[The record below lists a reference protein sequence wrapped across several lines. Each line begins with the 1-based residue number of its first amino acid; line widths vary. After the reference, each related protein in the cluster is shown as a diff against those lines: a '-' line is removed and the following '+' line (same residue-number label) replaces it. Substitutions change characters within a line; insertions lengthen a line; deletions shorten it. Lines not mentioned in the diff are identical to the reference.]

1 MANSS
6 SVIHVNVN
14 SKVKNDASEILNG
27 LGLNMSTAINIFL
40 AQVVKRKG
48 IPFEVKEPNYK
59 RRFSFGIRRNESN
72 YQRREKSRLEKGRNI
87 PAFFDNKK

>member
-40 AQVVKRKG
+40 TQVVKRKG
-48 IPFEVKEPNYK
+48 IPFEVKEPTTKEDLALVLEEMNQ
-59 RRFSFGIRRNESN
+59 IINE
-72 YQRREKSRLEKGRNI
+72 EKNQ
-87 PAFFDNKK
+87 D

>member
-1 MANSS
+1 MAISS

-48 IPFEVKEPNYK
+48 IPFEVKEPTTKEDLALVLEEMNQ
-59 RRFSFGIRRNESN
+59 IINE
-72 YQRREKSRLEKGRNI
+72 EKNQ
-87 PAFFDNKK
+87 D

>member
-14 SKVKNDASEILNG
+14 SQVKNDASEILNG
-27 LGLNMSTAINIFL
+27 LGLNMSTAVNIFL

-48 IPFEVKEPNYK
+48 IPFEVKEPTTKEDLALVLEEMNQ
-59 RRFSFGIRRNESN
+59 IINE
-72 YQRREKSRLEKGRNI
+72 EKNQY
-87 PAFFDNKK
+87 

>member
-48 IPFEVKEPNYK
+48 IPFEVKEPTTKEDLALVLEEMNQ
-59 RRFSFGIRRNESN
+59 IINE
-72 YQRREKSRLEKGRNI
+72 EKNQ
-87 PAFFDNKK
+87 D

>member
-14 SKVKNDASEILNG
+14 SQVKNDASEILNG

-48 IPFEVKEPNYK
+48 IPFEVKEPTTKEDLALVLEEMNQ
-59 RRFSFGIRRNESN
+59 IINE
-72 YQRREKSRLEKGRNI
+72 EKNQ
-87 PAFFDNKK
+87 D

>member
-48 IPFEVKEPNYK
+48 IPFEVKEPTTKEDLALVLEEMNQ
-59 RRFSFGIRRNESN
+59 IINE
-72 YQRREKSRLEKGRNI
+72 EKN
-87 PAFFDNKK
+87 

>member
-48 IPFEVKEPNYK
+48 IPFEVKDPTTKEDLALVLEEMNQ
-59 RRFSFGIRRNESN
+59 IINE
-72 YQRREKSRLEKGRNI
+72 EKNQ
-87 PAFFDNKK
+87 D

>member
-14 SKVKNDASEILNG
+14 SKVKNDASKILNG

-48 IPFEVKEPNYK
+48 IPFEVKEPTTKEDLALVLEEMNQ
-59 RRFSFGIRRNESN
+59 IIND
-72 YQRREKSRLEKGRNI
+72 EKNQ
-87 PAFFDNKK
+87 D

>member
-27 LGLNMSTAINIFL
+27 LGLNMSTAVNIFL

-48 IPFEVKEPNYK
+48 IPFEVKEPTTKEDLALVLEEMNQ
-59 RRFSFGIRRNESN
+59 IINE
-72 YQRREKSRLEKGRNI
+72 EKNQ
-87 PAFFDNKK
+87 D

>member
-27 LGLNMSTAINIFL
+27 LGLNISTAINIFL

-48 IPFEVKEPNYK
+48 IPFEVKEPTTKEDLALVLEEMNQ
-59 RRFSFGIRRNESN
+59 IINE
-72 YQRREKSRLEKGRNI
+72 EKN
-87 PAFFDNKK
+87 

>member
-48 IPFEVKEPNYK
+48 IPFEVKEPTTKEDLALVLEEMNQ
-59 RRFSFGIRRNESN
+59 IINE
-72 YQRREKSRLEKGRNI
+72 EKNQ
-87 PAFFDNKK
+87 N

>member
-14 SKVKNDASEILNG
+14 SKVKNDASEILNV

-48 IPFEVKEPNYK
+48 IPFEVKEPTTKEDLALVLEEMNQ
-59 RRFSFGIRRNESN
+59 IINE
-72 YQRREKSRLEKGRNI
+72 EKNQ
-87 PAFFDNKK
+87 D

>member
-14 SKVKNDASEILNG
+14 SKVKNEASEILNG

-48 IPFEVKEPNYK
+48 IPFEVKEPTTKEDLALILEEMNQ
-59 RRFSFGIRRNESN
+59 IINEGKN
-72 YQRREKSRLEKGRNI
+72 Q
-87 PAFFDNKK
+87 D

>member
-40 AQVVKRKG
+40 TT
-48 IPFEVKEPNYK
+48 KEDLALVLEEMNQ
-59 RRFSFGIRRNESN
+59 IINE
-72 YQRREKSRLEKGRNI
+72 EKNQ
-87 PAFFDNKK
+87 D

>member
-14 SKVKNDASEILNG
+14 SKVKNDASEILHG

-48 IPFEVKEPNYK
+48 IPFEVKEPTTKEDLALVLEEMNQ
-59 RRFSFGIRRNESN
+59 IINE
-72 YQRREKSRLEKGRNI
+72 EKNQ
-87 PAFFDNKK
+87 D

>member
-14 SKVKNDASEILNG
+14 SKVKNEASEILNG

-48 IPFEVKEPNYK
+48 IPFEVKEPTTKEDLALVLEEMNQ
-59 RRFSFGIRRNESN
+59 IINE
-72 YQRREKSRLEKGRNI
+72 EKNQ
-87 PAFFDNKK
+87 N

>member
-48 IPFEVKEPNYK
+48 IPFEVKEPTTKEDLALVLEEMNQ
-59 RRFSFGIRRNESN
+59 IIND
-72 YQRREKSRLEKGRNI
+72 EKNQ
-87 PAFFDNKK
+87 D

>member
-14 SKVKNDASEILNG
+14 SQVKNDASEILNG
-27 LGLNMSTAINIFL
+27 LGLNMSTAVNIFL

-48 IPFEVKEPNYK
+48 IPFEVKEPTTKEDLALVLEEMNQ
-59 RRFSFGIRRNESN
+59 IINE
-72 YQRREKSRLEKGRNI
+72 EKNQ
-87 PAFFDNKK
+87 D

>member
-48 IPFEVKEPNYK
+48 IPFEVKEPTTKEDLALVLEEMNQII
-59 RRFSFGIRRNESN
+59 SE
-72 YQRREKSRLEKGRNI
+72 EKNQ
-87 PAFFDNKK
+87 D

>member
-1 MANSS
+1 MSNSS

-27 LGLNMSTAINIFL
+27 LGLNMSTAVNIFL

-48 IPFEVKEPNYK
+48 IPFEVKEPTTKEDLALVLEEMNQ
-59 RRFSFGIRRNESN
+59 IINE
-72 YQRREKSRLEKGRNI
+72 EKNQ
-87 PAFFDNKK
+87 D

>member
-14 SKVKNDASEILNG
+14 SKVKNEASEILNG

-48 IPFEVKEPNYK
+48 IPFEVKEPTTKEDLALVLEEMNQ
-59 RRFSFGIRRNESN
+59 IINE
-72 YQRREKSRLEKGRNI
+72 EKNQ
-87 PAFFDNKK
+87 D

>member
-48 IPFEVKEPNYK
+48 IPFEVKEPTTKEDLTLVLEEMNQ
-59 RRFSFGIRRNESN
+59 IINE
-72 YQRREKSRLEKGRNI
+72 EKNQ
-87 PAFFDNKK
+87 D

>member
-14 SKVKNDASEILNG
+14 SKVKNEASEILNG

-48 IPFEVKEPNYK
+48 IPFEVKEPTTKEDLALVLEEMNQ
-59 RRFSFGIRRNESN
+59 IINEGKN
-72 YQRREKSRLEKGRNI
+72 Q
-87 PAFFDNKK
+87 D

>member
-14 SKVKNDASEILNG
+14 SKVKNDASKILNG

-48 IPFEVKEPNYK
+48 IPFEVKEPTTKEDLALVLEEMNQ
-59 RRFSFGIRRNESN
+59 IINE
-72 YQRREKSRLEKGRNI
+72 EKNQ
-87 PAFFDNKK
+87 D

>member
-27 LGLNMSTAINIFL
+27 LGLNMSTAVNIFL
-40 AQVVKRKG
+40 AQVVKRNG
-48 IPFEVKEPNYK
+48 IPFEVKEPTTKEDLALVLEEMNQ
-59 RRFSFGIRRNESN
+59 IINE
-72 YQRREKSRLEKGRNI
+72 EKNQ
-87 PAFFDNKK
+87 D

>member
-14 SKVKNDASEILNG
+14 SKVKNDASKILNE

-48 IPFEVKEPNYK
+48 IPFEVKEPTTKEDLALVLEEMNQ
-59 RRFSFGIRRNESN
+59 IINE
-72 YQRREKSRLEKGRNI
+72 EKNQ
-87 PAFFDNKK
+87 D

>member
-48 IPFEVKEPNYK
+48 IPFEGKEPTTKEDLALVLEEMNQ
-59 RRFSFGIRRNESN
+59 IINE
-72 YQRREKSRLEKGRNI
+72 EKNQ
-87 PAFFDNKK
+87 D

>member
-14 SKVKNDASEILNG
+14 SKVKNDASKILNE
-27 LGLNMSTAINIFL
+27 LGLNMSTAVNIFL

-48 IPFEVKEPNYK
+48 IPFEVKEPTTKEDLALVLEEMNQ
-59 RRFSFGIRRNESN
+59 IINE
-72 YQRREKSRLEKGRNI
+72 EKNQ
-87 PAFFDNKK
+87 D

>member
-14 SKVKNDASEILNG
+14 SKVKNDASKILNG
-27 LGLNMSTAINIFL
+27 LGLNMSTAVNIFL

-48 IPFEVKEPNYK
+48 IPFEVKEPTTKEDLALVLEEMNQ
-59 RRFSFGIRRNESN
+59 IINE
-72 YQRREKSRLEKGRNI
+72 EKNQ
-87 PAFFDNKK
+87 D

>member
-1 MANSS
+1 MENSS

-14 SKVKNDASEILNG
+14 SKVKNEASEILNG

-48 IPFEVKEPNYK
+48 IPFEIKEPTTKEDLALVLEEMNQ
-59 RRFSFGIRRNESN
+59 IINE
-72 YQRREKSRLEKGRNI
+72 EKN
-87 PAFFDNKK
+87 